1 MVVNFWEWKPTSLCG
16 PGFFMPLA
24 CVVGGS
30 LWYRI
35 APVPICDVSTS
46 SSNCLEGSGLT
57 STSALVM
64 SVIILSCALRC
75 AGPYSN
81 GMSFPVSLVIGAA
94 MIEKFL
100 QNILWY
106 LATPKNPLACLRLSM
121 SRG

>member
-1 MVVNFWEWKPTSLCG
+1 VVNFWEWNPTGLHG
-16 PGFFMPLA
+16 PGFSVPFA
-24 CVVGGS
+24 RVVGGS
-30 LWYRI
+30 LWYKI
-35 APVPICDVSTS
+35 APVPICEASTS

-57 STSALVM
+57 STGELVM
-64 SVIILSCALRC
+64 SVIILSCASCC

-81 GMSFPVSLVIGAA
+81 GASFPVSLVIGAA

-106 LATPKNPLACLRLSM
+106 PAMPKNPLACLRLSM